1 MCLTNLFHIIFLL
14 SALHVS
20 MQDALDPL
28 PDINLD
34 EMNLIESYSQTLYA
48 FKFKSRY
55 RTSIISDLERE
66 KLRKQHRNTNDPIV
80 KYMDCEMELQMN
92 FQKSILMK
100 DIIRTTSMEEDDFGV
115 KLEKSSEKQ
124 VCFNHKQRTFD
135 IKNQIDS
142 HIRAFS
148 ISIRYYNYELFNFQL
163 LSDIVNKLDQK
174 YMEQLEKNVKIGN
187 TPVSTSVNGSPQ

>member
-100 DIIRTTSMEEDDFGV
+100 GV

-174 YMEQLEKNVKIGN
+174 YMELSFELLSEIHHKVENIYKEAQ
-187 TPVSTSVNGSPQ
+187 